1 MRIGFDAKKAVKN
14 LTGIGNYSRGL
25 INGLC
30 SRAPE
35 HQYFLFATEPVNDKA
50 VKRICKSPA
59 LHYNLYPSKKSVL
72 QREYWKCHGV
82 IKELKSKEIDLFH
95 GVTNE
100 LPWGIR
106 KAGIPSVVTIHD
118 LIFLRYPETYD
129 LLSRLILKWKTLY
142 ACRHADKIIA
152 ISRQTKQDIIDFYHV
167 PASKIE
173 IVYQGCDNIFSRTVS
188 CEEKQAIQKRYGLPA
203 RYLLSVGTFEHRK
216 NHRSILQALPLM
228 NEEEMHLVLVSKH
241 TKFQS
246 VIEESVCNL
255 GLQGRVHILNN
266 IPNADL
272 PALYQGCS
280 AFLYMSY
287 FEGFGI
293 PVLEALV
300 SGVPVIAATGSCLE
314 EAGGPTSL
322 YCNPFDYQKIAE
334 LTDSIL
340 ESPERATYMVERGKE
355 YARNFSEER
364 IIQNLVNVYQQVLH
378 PNK

>member
-30 SRAPE
+30 SYAPE
-35 HQYFLFATEPVNDKA
+35 HQYFLFAAEPVNDKA
-50 VKRICKSPA
+50 MKRIVNSPA
-59 LHYNLYPSKKSVL
+59 LHYSLYPSKKPVFL
-72 QREYWKCHGV
+72 QEYRKCRSIAGA
-82 IKELKSKEIDLFH
+82 LKSERIDLFH
-95 GVTNE
+95 GLTNE
-100 LPWGIR
+100 LPWGIQ
-106 KAGIPSVVTIHD
+106 KTGIPSVVTIHD
-118 LIFLRYPETYD
+118 LIFLRFPETYD

-152 ISRQTKQDIIDFYHV
+152 ISRQTKRDIIDFYHI
-167 PASKIE
+167 PESKIE
-173 IVYQGCDNIFSRTVS
+173 VVYQGCDKIFSRTVS
-188 CEEKQAIQKRYGLPA
+188 IEEKQAIRKRYGIPD

-228 NEEEMHLVLVSKH
+228 HDEDIHLVLVGKH

-246 VIEESVCNL
+246 CIEERVRNL

-266 IPNADL
+266 VPNADL

-280 AFLYMSY
+280 VFLYMSY

-293 PVLEALV
+293 PVLEALT
-300 SGVPVIAATGSCLE
+300 SGVPVVAAAGSCLE
-314 EAGGPTSL
+314 EAGGDASL

-340 ESPERATYMVERGKE
+340 ESPERATYMAEQGKE
-355 YARNFSEER
+355 YARNFSEKR
-364 IIQNLVNVYQQVLH
+364 IMQSLLNVYRQVLQS
-378 PNK
+378 